1 MTRAGDRNTESQ
13 GWGMGGRWGAP
24 QHRLTVGGTEKRRDV
39 FLLSGVF
46 RGVMGAVKW
55 GQPETSNMAGA
66 SGVARRG
73 EDGGWEEWGW
83 VKGRTKDGRDG
94 VG

>member
-1 MTRAGDRNTESQ
+1 
-13 GWGMGGRWGAP
+13 MGGRWGAP

-66 SGVARRG
+66 SGVAWGGRG
-73 EDGGWEEWGW
+73 SSTRGISRLLRW
-83 VKGRTKDGRDG
+83 R
-94 VG
+94 